1 MADPSPMPR
10 EAAAE
15 RNRFHVDTEPP
26 RAPSNP
32 PRLWESGYPPMQRLR
47 FGGFEVDLGEGEL
60 RRRGLKLKLHQ
71 KPFRV
76 LALLLERAGHLVY
89 REELRQ
95 RLWPED
101 TFVDFDANLNT
112 ALSSLRRVLG
122 DSSNNPFYI
131 ETAPRQGYRF
141 IAHVIPIGDS
151 DDATPIAAPESPA
164 DKKIAS

>member
-1 MADPSPMPR
+1 MANPSPQPR
-10 EAAAE
+10 EAAGE
-15 RNRFHVDTEPP
+15 RNRFRVDTEPP
-26 RAPSNP
+26 RAPSKP
-32 PRLWESGYPPMQRLR
+32 PMLWELGCPSMQRLR
-47 FGGFEVDLGEGEL
+47 FGGFEVDLAEGEL

-76 LALLLERAGHLVY
+76 LALLLERAGHLVH

-122 DSSNNPFYI
+122 DSPSNPFYI

-141 IAHVIPIGDS
+141 IAHVTPIGDS

-164 DKKIAS
+164 NKKTAS